1 MKEDNIKVAQKDIDE
16 ALATVE
22 TLEKSIDSDS
32 LSKNELKN
40 KFNSLSQKVQEI
52 EDILK
57 KEGIL

>member
-32 LSKNELKN
+32 LSKNELKD

>member
-1 MKEDNIKVAQKDIDE
+1 MKEDNIKAAQKDIDE

-32 LSKNELKN
+32 LSKNELKD